1 MSKLI
6 GVIGGTGLDNPAFFT
21 AEKELAPRTPYG
33 RPSSPLRVG
42 RLRGSD
48 ARIVLLARH
57 GLQHT
62 IPPHRVNFRANLY
75 ALKEAGC
82 THVVA
87 SACCGSLQEEYG
99 PGAFVVPDQF
109 IDFTRGRKST
119 YFDRFAPGDVRHQPM
134 ADPFSQELREAFLK
148 AAEHCGIKAH
158 DGGTIVTIEGP
169 RFSTRAESRMFRV
182 LGGDLINMTIATE
195 CILAN
200 ELGLP
205 YGVMAMV
212 TDYDSWSEVH
222 PPLDLDELWRV
233 LGENVD
239 KFTEVLIDA
248 LKTFA

>member
-1 MSKLI
+1 M
-6 GVIGGTGLDNPAFFT
+6 
-21 AEKELAPRTPYG
+21 
-33 RPSSPLRVG
+33 
-42 RLRGSD
+42 
-48 ARIVLLARH
+48 
-57 GLQHT
+57 
-62 IPPHRVNFRANLY
+62 
-75 ALKEAGC
+75 
-82 THVVA
+82 VA

-119 YFDRFAPGDVRHQPM
+119 YFDHFALGDVRHQPM

-205 YGVMAMV
+205 YGVIAMV